1 MRLRLTHRFLL
12 LLIACLAAPASQA
25 MTDFTLQ
32 LRWTHQFQFAGYY
45 VALAAIMQTS
55 PIVWIVRADSGI
67 HTPLDLAGKRL
78 MLMPPPESAELLAML
93 RREGMDTDQL
103 ELVPTSFDLDDLI
116 TGVADAYDGYETNEP
131 HFLEQQG
138 IDYRL
143 LRPREYGVNFYNDV
157 LITREDLAENQPREV
172 EAFRDASL
180 KGWDYAL
187 NHIDET
193 VDLIHRKYAPH
204 KSREHLRFEAERI
217 RELVMPDLVELG
229 QMNPARWESIA
240 QSYVD
245 LGMAEGPVDLRGF
258 LYEEYTEPGRTWP
271 YMMALGSVAAM
282 LLISLVT
289 MRIARLNR
297 KLVRE
302 AARRQRVE
310 QELLE
315 NQEKLYKL
323 ANTDQ
328 LTGVWNRLKL
338 DQIAREEI
346 ERARR
351 YQYPISLI
359 FMDVDNFKAIND
371 VHGHGVGDQVLIDV
385 ANLVG
390 RQLREADWLCRWGG
404 EEFLVLL
411 PHAGLQAAA
420 ELAER
425 LRTAVDA
432 VIPSSGERVTVS
444 IGVAELGE
452 NDALSDL
459 IVRADGAL
467 YRAKAGGRD
476 QVALDFGN

>member
-45 VALAAIMQTS
+45 VALEWGYYEDAGLAVEIVEGGTDTLEPVSKLLAGDVDFAIANSGVTIRRMAGEPIVALAAIMQTS

-67 HTPLDLAGKRL
+67 HTPLNLAGKRL

-93 RREGMDTDQL
+93 RREGVDTDQL
-103 ELVPTSFDLDDLI
+103 
-116 TGVADAYDGYETNEP
+116 G
-131 HFLEQQG
+131 
-138 IDYRL
+138 
-143 LRPREYGVNFYNDV
+143 
-157 LITREDLAENQPREV
+157 
-172 EAFRDASL
+172 
-180 KGWDYAL
+180 
-187 NHIDET
+187 
-193 VDLIHRKYAPH
+193 LIHRKYAPH

-217 RELVMPDLVELG
+217 RELVMPALLELG
-229 QMNPARWESIA
+229 HMKPARWESIA

-245 LGMAEGPVDLRGF
+245 LGMVAGPVDLRGF

-289 MRIARLNR
+289 MRIAHLNR
-297 KLVRE
+297 KLLRE

-323 ANTDQ
+323 VNTDQ

-411 PHAGLQAAA
+411 PHAGLEAAA

-432 VIPSSGERVTVS
+432 VIASSGERVTVS
-444 IGVAELGE
+444 IGVAELGV
-452 NDALSDL
+452 NDALSGL
-459 IVRADGAL
+459 IARADGAL

>member
-45 VALAAIMQTS
+45 VALEWGYYEDAGLAVEIVEGGTDTLEPVSKLLAGDVDFAIANSGVTIRRMAGEPIVALAAIMQTS

-67 HTPLDLAGKRL
+67 HTPLNLAGKRL

-93 RREGMDTDQL
+93 RREGVDTDQL
-103 ELVPTSFDLDDLI
+103 
-116 TGVADAYDGYETNEP
+116 G
-131 HFLEQQG
+131 
-138 IDYRL
+138 
-143 LRPREYGVNFYNDV
+143 
-157 LITREDLAENQPREV
+157 
-172 EAFRDASL
+172 
-180 KGWDYAL
+180 
-187 NHIDET
+187 
-193 VDLIHRKYAPH
+193 LIHRKYAPH

-217 RELVMPDLVELG
+217 RELVMPALLELG
-229 QMNPARWESIA
+229 HMKPARWESIA

-323 ANTDQ
+323 VNTDQ

-411 PHAGLQAAA
+411 PHAGLEAAA

-444 IGVAELGE
+444 IGVAELGV

-476 QVALDFGN
+476 QVALDFDN